1 MTLQHSVWAEVLS
14 ILNIIRSMLR
24 LLSVELPFTLLVA
37 LEFLMVFDT
46 IAITLMYIQ
55 VVFYEYLVK
64 VVLKRIPGYKYDFL
78 ITWSLVATPSLALFL
93 GALQVFEIFSL
104 ENLEDQVA
112 V

>member
-1 MTLQHSVWAEVLS
+1 MILQHSVWAEFLS
-14 ILNIIRSMLR
+14 FLNVVRSLFR
-24 LLSVELPFTLLVA
+24 LLSVKLPFTLLLA

-78 ITWSLVATPSLALFL
+78 VTWSVVTTTILGLFL

-104 ENLEDQVA
+104 DDFEDQIA